1 MFKLQ
6 GSKCITDSFSNLIL
20 RNKIK
25 MNKMKN
31 NNYCVNKEGTNKTAV
46 LQKHKV
52 CQQFEESLIQF
63 PYVQH
68 IHVSIF
74 GRTTTIVL
82 INCRANHLFP
92 CTLIMHSNTTH
103 SFLNVTQLTFK
114 FCETYVSVTSRTN
127 VNTGR

>member
-25 MNKMKN
+25 MKN
-31 NNYCVNKEGTNKTAV
+31 NNYCVNKEGTNKIAV

-68 IHVSIF
+68 A
-74 GRTTTIVL
+74 L
-82 INCRANHLFP
+82 
-92 CTLIMHSNTTH
+92 
-103 SFLNVTQLTFK
+103 
-114 FCETYVSVTSRTN
+114 SVHTS
-127 VNTGR
+127 VNFR